1 MIQIY
6 TDGSC
11 IKNPNGPGGWGVILI
26 EEDGYEYYF
35 ADGNIHAASLILYV
49 VFSGRSGTMDICRTS
64 SIFSA
69 VFLLGTF

>member
-11 IKNPNGPGGWGVILI
+11 IKNPNGPGGWGIILI

-35 ADGNIHAASLILYV
+35 ADCKQV
-49 VFSGRSGTMDICRTS
+49 VYNTVTGEL
-64 SIFSA
+64 
-69 VFLLGTF
+69 VFYG